1 MLTPAT
7 DPAELAKRAFMHLDG
22 VTDEWIEKTEVK
34 KVAGGQVLPP
44 RDAATVASVIASKV
58 DDSCCARRLATK

>member
-1 MLTPAT
+1 
-7 DPAELAKRAFMHLDG
+7 MHLDG

-44 RDAATVASVIASKV
+44 LDAATVSSIIESR
-58 DDSCCARRLATK
+58 RRLLCKEAGDQVTAAS